1 MKTGVLAALEL
12 LQQAINGLL
21 DIYIFRFWGTLI
33 LMDILLV
40 VMLEVIA
47 NHPIDTGEESNDG
60 MTDRQFRRSIRS
72 QYREHFKGR

>member
-12 LQQAINGLL
+12 LQKAINGLL

-40 VMLEVIA
+40 VVLEVLV
-47 NHPIDTGEESNDG
+47 NHPIDTGEEASDG
-60 MTDRQFRRSIRS
+60 LTERQFHRSIRR
-72 QYREHFKGR
+72 QYREHYKNH